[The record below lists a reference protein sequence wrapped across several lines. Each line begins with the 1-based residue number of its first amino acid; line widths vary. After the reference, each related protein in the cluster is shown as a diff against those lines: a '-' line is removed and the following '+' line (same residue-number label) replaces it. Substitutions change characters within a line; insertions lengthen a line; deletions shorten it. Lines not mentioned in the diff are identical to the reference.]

1 MWPDCSSPSRLPA
14 PRRSRSWLAS
24 WKPAPSVSSDCSTCS
39 RFSACGVIWL
49 VGGRRE
55 DRIGADLRAAD
66 AAAQL
71 IELREAEHVGAMH
84 DQRVG
89 ARNVEAGFDDRGR
102 QQDVVFAVVE
112 GADLVLELAS
122 PPSGRGRRRICTRA
136 RSGAGTPRIRRGP
149 RCAGRH
155 RTTGRRD
162 SARAAAPRA
171 RSARR
176 TARRRC
182 APRAGRPA
190 AWR

>member
-24 WKPAPSVSSDCSTCS
+24 WKPAPSVSSDCS
-39 RFSACGVIWL
+39 ACQAL
-49 VGGRRE
+49 FRLRRHRLAGRRGE
-55 DRIGADLRAAD
+55 DRIGARLRAPD
-66 AAAQL
+66 PAAQL

-89 ARNVEAGFDDRGR
+89 AGNVEAGFDDRGR

-112 GADLVLELAS
+112 GADLVLEL
-122 PPSGRGRRRICTRA
+122 GRRELAVGDDEFRLRHVLA
-136 RSGAGTPRIRRGP
+136 QERRGIRRGP

-171 RSARR
+171 RSAHR

-190 AWR
+190 ASR